1 MTAETNLDMSGWMHE
16 QLEQAS
22 PDLLRSMVQM
32 FAEALMGAQA
42 DAICG
47 AEFGERSPDRG
58 TPATGTGPA
67 PGIRGPAR
75 STCRSPSCARERI
88 SRSGC

>member
-1 MTAETNLDMSGWMHE
+1 MTAETNIDMSGWIHE

-22 PDLLRSMVQM
+22 PDLLRSMVQV

-42 DAICG
+42 DA
-47 AEFGERSPDRG
+47 EVTLDREG
-58 TPATGTGPA
+58 TL
-67 PGIRGPAR
+67 
-75 STCRSPSCARERI
+75 RERT